1 MLTGRKLPI
10 SASLCFGSNG
20 SKADKAPFLNLK
32 NVHSATRRHQHFVPT
47 TFASGEHY
55 LEGVDVMR

>member
-1 MLTGRKLPI
+1 
-10 SASLCFGSNG
+10 
-20 SKADKAPFLNLK
+20 LNLK